1 MAEFAPAFEEM
12 IRDEGGYQL
21 TAIPG
26 DNGGQTYAG
35 IARKI
40 GRAHV

>member
-1 MAEFAPAFEEM
+1 MADFVPAFEEM

-21 TAIPG
+21 TNIPG
-26 DNGGQTYAG
+26 DNGE
-35 IARKI
+35 I